1 MLVGARCDAE
11 VISVRFEISVKNFA
25 LKKNLIC
32 IEMYET
38 TTGKQKSGSQC
49 FALSVSEEANS
60 YPYPHGLENFLEII
74 IADLLNKFTPFMEF
88 ET

>member
-1 MLVGARCDAE
+1 
-11 VISVRFEISVKNFA
+11 
-25 LKKNLIC
+25 
-32 IEMYET
+32 MYET
-38 TTGKQKSGSQC
+38 TTGKQKSSSQC

-60 YPYPHGLENFLEII
+60 YPYFHGLEKFLEII